1 MLKYTNKKMKIKKL
15 FTAICLLFVALSFA
29 QNSID
34 VMSYNI
40 RLGSADDGENHW
52 NIRKDKLKDL
62 INYYEADFIGMQ
74 EAQKPQIE
82 YLLENNSLYGFL
94 GKPRDEGENSEFSCI
109 FYLKNKYKVL
119 QQDTFWLSETPE
131 KSTKSW
137 DAAYP
142 RIVTYGLFENIKTK
156 KKIWVLNTH
165 FDHVGVVARQKSA
178 EIILKKIKQLQ
189 DLSIE
194 WHFIGHVQRNKT
206 KHLAEHFAWVHGVDR
221 LVIAE
226 RLSSQRPTSLAA
238 LNICLQVNIDAQD
251 SKDGCVPADVAE
263 LVAKISQLPNLRLR
277 GLMVI
282 PAPNNLAAF
291 GDAKVLFEQVRAQH
305 AQPQDWD
312 TLSMGMSGDLDAAIA
327 AGSTMVRV
335 GTALFGARDYSDQQP

>member
-1 MLKYTNKKMKIKKL
+1 MKIKKL

-189 DLSIE
+189 GKQNLPVVLTGDFNS
-194 WHFIGHVQRNKT
+194 FKT
-206 KHLAEHFAWVHGVDR
+206 DTWMQPL
-221 LVIAE
+221 L
-226 RLSSQRPTSLAA
+226 
-238 LNICLQVNIDAQD
+238 
-251 SKDGCVPADVAE
+251 
-263 LVAKISQLPNLRLR
+263 
-277 GLMVI
+277 
-282 PAPNNLAAF
+282 NNLQEASSHSITKPY
-291 GDAKVLFEQVRAQH
+291 G
-305 AQPQDWD
+305 
-312 TLSMGMSGDLDAAIA
+312 
-327 AGSTMVRV
+327 
-335 GTALFGARDYSDQQP
+335 GTATWNAFNFKEKPVDQIDFIFSSKNNTVIKKFRTITDFYDFKYPSDHSPIISRIELK